1 MRIASLVAL
10 LAIVLSP
17 TAYGQDPEQTIRR
30 SASGDAATLDPHL
43 WVDGWE
49 GNIVQD
55 LFTGLTTL
63 DAEVNVVPGCAES
76 WEVSKDGLTYT
87 FTLREGL
94 KWSDGV
100 ALTAEDFV
108 YSFRRI
114 LSPET
119 AAPSAALLY
128 LIKNAEAV
136 NRGRE
141 ALDQLGVHAPDDR
154 TVVIELIEPAP
165 YFPELIVHRGLPA
178 PRHVVER
185 VGRGW
190 TQPGSM
196 VSNGAFILDEWIPQ
210 NHVRLVRNPEFFDA
224 AEVQLEVM
232 YHVPSEDQETGFRR
246 YRAGE
251 LDLLTT
257 LPPARLGWIRANLS
271 DELQLIPI
279 LGLDYYI
286 FNTTKAPLDNP
297 DVRRA
302 LSMAIEREVL
312 TERITLAGEEPAY
325 GLVPP
330 GVLNYP
336 RPAKLDYAS
345 LDSKDRRGEAAKLLA
360 EAGFG
365 PSSPLKLT
373 LRYNTN
379 ETHKRVAVA
388 IAAMWK
394 PLGVQL
400 ELVNSEQKVLL
411 ADIRNGDFEIAR
423 ASWFAEV
430 RDPMT
435 YLELLHSSSG
445 KINQSRFADPVYDR
459 LVESARQA
467 VDLGARAEIMREA
480 EAYALQA
487 HALVPIN
494 FYVGRRLVKP
504 YVRGWEPN
512 VRGIHLAR
520 YLSVEHLR

>member
-1 MRIASLVAL
+1 MRIAPLLSLAAAL
-10 LAIVLSP
+10 LCSV
-17 TAYGQDPEQTIRR
+17 AYGADPEQTLRR

-63 DAEVNVVPGCAES
+63 DAKVNVVPGCAES
-76 WEVSKDGLTYT
+76 WSISEDGLTYT
-87 FTLREGL
+87 FALREAL
-94 KWSDGV
+94 KWSDG
-100 ALTAEDFV
+100 APLTAQDFV

-114 LSPET
+114 LDPET

-136 NRGRE
+136 NRGRLSVE
-141 ALDQLGVHAPDDR
+141 ALGVTAPDDR
-154 TVVIELIEPAP
+154 TLIIELVEPAP

-178 PRHVVER
+178 PRHVIER
-185 VGRGW
+185 KTRGW
-190 TQPGSM
+190 TQPGTM
-196 VSNGAFILDEWIPQ
+196 VSNGAFVLDEWIPQ

-224 AEVQLEVM
+224 DAVKLEVM
-232 YHVPSEDQETGFRR
+232 YHVPSEDQETGLRR

-257 LPPARLGWIRANLS
+257 LPPARLGWIKENLS
-271 DELQLIPI
+271 DQLQLIPI

-286 FNTTKAPLDNP
+286 FNTEKAPLDNLS
-297 DVRRA
+297 VRRA

-312 TERITLAGEEPAY
+312 TQRITLAGEEPAY

-330 GVLNYP
+330 GVLNYREP
-336 RPAKLDYAS
+336 GRLDYEGRAS
-345 LDSKDRRGEAAKLLA
+345 AARRNEAAALLA

-365 PSSPLKLT
+365 PNNPLRLT

-430 RDPMT
+430 RDAMT
-435 YLELLHSSSG
+435 YLELLHSGSG
-445 KINQSRFADPVYDR
+445 KINQSRFVDPAYDE
-459 LVESARQA
+459 LVDAARQA
-467 VDLGARAEIMREA
+467 VDLDARAELMRRA
-480 EAYALQA
+480 EIYGLSA

-512 VRGIHLAR
+512 PRGIHLAR
-520 YLSVEHLR
+520 YLSVER